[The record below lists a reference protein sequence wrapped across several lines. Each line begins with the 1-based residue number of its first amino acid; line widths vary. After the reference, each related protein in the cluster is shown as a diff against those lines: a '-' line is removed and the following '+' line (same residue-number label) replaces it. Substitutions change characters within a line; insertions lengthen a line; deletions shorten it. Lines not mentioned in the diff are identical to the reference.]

1 MEVTSVRMESS
12 DLGCVAQ
19 MFLEAD
25 VIFFNTEKQGQDVYI
40 SCW

>member
-1 MEVTSVRMESS
+1 MEVTSVHMESS

-19 MFLEAD
+19 TFLEAD
-25 VIFFNTEKQGQDVYI
+25 VIFFNTEKQGQDVYS